1 MQIMKIN
8 VNNPFRIHGVVS
20 GHYFTNRA
28 DEVDLMVKALTD
40 PGSKLLVYGPRR
52 MGKTSA
58 VLEAISHVNKAGG
71 IAFLA
76 DLSTSSTAID
86 MGNRILAAATKVLGR
101 KWKTF
106 VTDLVSKLNVSVNL
120 NHDPATGIIL
130 PSVDFSLRQGKID
143 NQRKTLVRLLDA
155 INQLAK
161 DRKSTIGIA
170 LDEFQEIHKFGGRS
184 AEWDLRSTIQH
195 HDNIGYI
202 LSGSREHIIQ
212 RMMESKGAFYK
223 LVDKMQFTPIDPDY
237 LAKWINERLASAG
250 LKSAAFG
257 ESIVRMAGPR
267 TRDIVQ
273 LARKCFDLMRSR
285 AKPNRKDVELA
296 FEEIVDEDYDL
307 LQSQWD
313 TLTAHRQNVL
323 RAISAG
329 QKGLTTQETLSK
341 FSLGSSGTV
350 TNTVNALVK
359 EGILIRDELYKRKR
373 VASATG
379 YDFDSPFFKAWVI
392 RYTLSDIGLPGVS
405 P

>member
-1 MQIMKIN
+1 MI
-8 VNNPFRIHGVVS
+8 
-20 GHYFTNRA
+20 
-28 DEVDLMVKALTD
+28 KALTD

-58 VLEAISHVNKAGG
+58 VLEAISNVNKADG

-86 MGNRILAAATKVLGR
+86 MGNRILAAATKAVAR
-101 KWKTF
+101 KWKSF
-106 VTDLVSKLNVSVNL
+106 VTDIVSKLNVSVNL
-120 NHDPATGIIL
+120 NHDPATGIII

-143 NQRKTLVRLLDA
+143 NQRKTLVHLLDA

-212 RMMESKGAFYK
+212 RMMESQGAFYK
-223 LVDKMQFTPIDPDY
+223 LVDKMHFTPIDPDH
-237 LAKWINERLASAG
+237 LAKWINERLESAG
-250 LKSAAFG
+250 LKSATLG

-285 AKPNRKDVELA
+285 GKPNGKDVELA
-296 FEEIVDEDYDL
+296 FEEIVEEEYDL

-323 RAISAG
+323 RAIAAG

-373 VASATG
+373 VASAPG
-379 YDFDSPFFKAWVI
+379 YDFDNPFFKTWVI